1 MKLFLKPSRKGRI
14 KSHTNSKM
22 ARRSETHD
30 SKVTTGSAGCTGSL
44 RGTITTFCR
53 NLKNEHV
60 TIPNSKDA
68 DDSVFYAAGTPPVFL
83 DIKKRKSLRR
93 RRSSALDVLPTAAT
107 VIPSFV
113 LEIASFLAP
122 SPTPLAPP
130 PKMKQSYAEDSMMSR
145 RYKAAHDPS
154 CRAPIGDATLGRTL
168 GTRRL
173 GSPSHE

>member
-1 MKLFLKPSRKGRI
+1 LKLFLKPSRKGRI
-14 KSHTNSKM
+14 KSHTNSNM

-30 SKVTTGSAGCTGSL
+30 GKVTTGSAGCTGSL

-53 NLKNEHV
+53 NLKHDHA
-60 TIPNSKDA
+60 TLPNSKDA
-68 DDSVFYAAGTPPVFL
+68 DDSVVYAAETPPVFL
-83 DIKKRKSLRR
+83 DIKQRKTLRR
-93 RRSSALDVLPTAAT
+93 RRASALDVLPTAAT

-122 SPTPLAPP
+122 SPTPMAPP
-130 PKMKQSYAEDSMMSR
+130 PRMKQSYAEDSVMGR

-154 CRAPIGDATLGRTL
+154 CRAPIGDATLGRVP
-168 GTRRL
+168 GTRPL